1 MVLRDGRDGM
11 KKADN
16 MGGKKANSMQKAEVL
31 IVPLRVTLPPTT
43 SPHPSYPHTLTHSL
57 ATAPLDS
64 AGPDAG
70 INLRPY

>member
-1 MVLRDGRDGM
+1 MVLRGGRNDM

-16 MGGKKANSMQKAEVL
+16 MGKNKTDSMQKAEVL
-31 IVPLRVTLPPTT
+31 IIPLRVTLPPTT

-70 INLRPY
+70 INLRLY